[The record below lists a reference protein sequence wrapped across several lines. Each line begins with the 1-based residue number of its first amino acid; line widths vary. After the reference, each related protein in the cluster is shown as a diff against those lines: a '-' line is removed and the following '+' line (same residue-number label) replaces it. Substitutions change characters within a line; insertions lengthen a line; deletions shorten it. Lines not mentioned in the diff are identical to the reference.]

1 MKKLAF
7 LSGFIFLFA
16 FASFAQGEKLVGYWL
31 TQDGDSQVRIF
42 KATNGKYYGTI
53 EWLKD
58 PLNEEG
64 KTKVD
69 DKNPD
74 KSLHSRPVLGLQLL
88 KDFSFNADKGEW
100 AGGTIYDPKNGKT
113 YDAFMHLQSEDVMI
127 LKGFV
132 LGMRFLGRE
141 ATWTREAGPKK

>member
-1 MKKLAF
+1 MKKLTI
-7 LSGFIFLFA
+7 LSGLICLFA
-16 FASFAQGEKLVGYWL
+16 FASFAQGDKLVGHWL
-31 TQDGDSQVRIF
+31 TEEGTSQVRIF
-42 KATNGKYYGTI
+42 KATNGKYYGSI

-58 PLNEEG
+58 PLNDEG

-74 KSLHSRPVLGLQLL
+74 KSMHSRPVLGLQIL
-88 KDFSFNADKGEW
+88 KDFTYNAEKNEW

-113 YDAFMHLQSEDVMI
+113 YDGFMRLESNEVMK

-132 LGMRFLGRE
+132 MGMRFLGRE
-141 ATWTREAGPKK
+141 SSWTKEKGLRE